1 MGNLLSAIGRSQAIP
16 QFIEQARLA
25 RKDETGLALEREKMG
40 LLRNQD
46 RRAEIAAEGQNV
58 LTAEQLRIEKVKA
71 QEVERIK
78 SEGDKLVTIGKAS
91 ENLPSKGMSNAMIND
106 LRRRGHLIEEG
117 VAEPSVTQRNLDA
130 YAKRINTK
138 SDTYDPIAAHE
149 AASSHLT
156 STRSYLDTMKQAAS
170 DPKIFKAMQEQL
182 PDLKGIKFEE
192 MQWLIEDAQSEY
204 EAANNVFYQITE
216 KDKIMRQEAANKQQ
230 ELIRHNKEVETALKM
245 NASANKERAG
255 ASANKPEY
263 THKQALSRTSQINSA
278 ISRLKSTGTIDTAT
292 AIQNPALAALVNTKD
307 PEAVKQALDSLEQ
320 ERDYISEFLP
330 AGTRN
335 KTKTEIGKKPPAGYV
350 DTGKK
355 MGGKRV
361 FSNGKD
367 AWLE

>member
-16 QFIEQARLA
+16 QFLEQARLA
-25 RKDETGLALEREKMG
+25 RKEEAGIALEQEKLG

-46 RRAEIAAEGQNV
+46 RRAEIAGEGQNA
-58 LTAEQLRIEKVKA
+58 LSAEQLRIEKVKA
-71 QEVERIK
+71 QEIERVK
-78 SEGDKLVTIGKAS
+78 AEGDKLVTIGKAQ
-91 ENLPSKGMSNAMIND
+91 ENLPTKGMSGAMIND

-138 SDTYDPIAAHE
+138 SDTYDPVTAHE
-149 AASSHLT
+149 AASGHLT
-156 STRSYLDTMKQAAS
+156 STRQYLDTMKQAAS
-170 DPKIFKAMQEQL
+170 DPKIFKAMQEQI
-182 PDLKGIKFEE
+182 PDLKSIKFEE
-192 MQWLIEDAQSEY
+192 MQGVVKDAQAEY
-204 EAANNVFYQITE
+204 EAANNVFFQITE
-216 KDKIMRQEAANKQQ
+216 KDKIMRQEAADKQQ

-320 ERDYISEFLP
+320 ERDYISDFLP
-330 AGTRN
+330 TGTRN
-335 KTKTEIGKKPPAGYV
+335 RTKTETGRKPPAGYI
-350 DTGKK
+350 DSGKTS
-355 MGGKRV
+355 GGKRV
-361 FSNGKD
+361 YVKGNQ
-367 AWLE
+367 AWVE